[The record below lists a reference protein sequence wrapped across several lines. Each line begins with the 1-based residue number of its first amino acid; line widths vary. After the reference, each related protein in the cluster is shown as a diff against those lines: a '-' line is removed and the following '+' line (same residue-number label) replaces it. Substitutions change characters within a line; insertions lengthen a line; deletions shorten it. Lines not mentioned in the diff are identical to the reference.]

1 MHLELMRERSRD
13 FPDVLAPD
21 AVTTAR
27 VWHCKYRSLAPV
39 SRLTRLEGLVIA
51 TYPDPRSSPFNCLP
65 NYATS
70 PLSIFRSSATCLLW
84 PACQRWRF

>member
-1 MHLELMRERSRD
+1 MHLELMPERSRD

-51 TYPDPRSSPFNCLP
+51 TYPERRGVGPSARRLP
-65 NYATS
+65 T
-70 PLSIFRSSATCLLW
+70 LGHGRVGVDE
-84 PACQRWRF
+84 R